1 MTNQLSGQSRPTV
14 KRMSDTRL
22 SACADATKALV
33 EGYDEINTALE
44 EIADDVEEKPEI
56 KEEARG
62 MASYMNQLETGILA
76 ALWHDIL
83 HRFHGNSQV
92 LQSADQ
98 DLNSAVAIY
107 ESLIEFI
114 GKLRER
120 FAKNFVPKGRSSVN
134 VTISWMKLDA
144 SVNEIAVTT
153 SQDQCLKC
161 NRLQP
166 TSFVR
171 VVSW

>member
-1 MTNQLSGQSRPTV
+1 
-14 KRMSDTRL
+14 MSDTGW
-22 SACADATKALV
+22 SARADATKALV

-44 EIADDVEEKPEI
+44 EITDEDEEKPEI

-83 HRFHGNSQV
+83 HLFHGNSQV
-92 LQSADQ
+92 LQSVDQ

-107 ESLIEFI
+107 EPLIKFI
-114 GKLRER
+114 GKLRGR
-120 FAKNFVPKGRSSVN
+120 FEEFCAKGKKLCECHHFV
-134 VTISWMKLDA
+134 TKLDA

-153 SQDQCLKC
+153 SQDQRLKF

-166 TSFVR
+166 TSSLR
-171 VVSW
+171 VVS